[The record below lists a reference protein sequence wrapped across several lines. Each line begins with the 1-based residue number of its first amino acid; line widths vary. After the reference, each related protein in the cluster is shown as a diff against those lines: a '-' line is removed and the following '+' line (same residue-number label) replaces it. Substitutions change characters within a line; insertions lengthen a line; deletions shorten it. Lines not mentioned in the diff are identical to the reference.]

1 MSRSRFRPG
10 PAVLAAALI
19 AFFVKAFVLDA
30 AVVDGRSMLPLLK
43 PGGVVIVL
51 RCAYGLRWPFGG
63 GYILRWGEP
72 RQGDVI
78 AAVDPM
84 DGKTVVKR
92 AAIVGPALLRFDTA
106 RLEGRGFELRL
117 DDDAADR
124 WSRGLYLRRGQ
135 VFLLGEN
142 LPESIDSRVYGPVT
156 IETVRGKVLL
166 LPRWAKR

>member
-1 MSRSRFRPG
+1 MK
-10 PAVLAAALI
+10 V
-19 AFFVKAFVLDA
+19 FVLDA

-43 PGGVVIVL
+43 PGGVVVVL

-72 RQGDVI
+72 RRGDVI
-78 AAVDPM
+78 AAVNPM

-92 AAIVGPALLRFDTA
+92 VAAVGPALLRFE
-106 RLEGRGFELRL
+106 EGRLDGPGLELSL
-117 DDDAADR
+117 DPDAQDR

-135 VFLLGEN
+135 IFLLGEN
-142 LPESIDSRVYGPVT
+142 LPESIDSRIYGPVT
-156 IETVRGKVLL
+156 VETVRGKVLL